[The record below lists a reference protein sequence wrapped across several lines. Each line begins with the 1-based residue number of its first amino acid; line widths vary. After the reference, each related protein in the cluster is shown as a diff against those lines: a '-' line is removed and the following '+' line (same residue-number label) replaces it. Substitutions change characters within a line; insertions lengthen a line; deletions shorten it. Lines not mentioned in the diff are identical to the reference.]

1 MSGRPNVAFRM
12 QRHELTPRQREVVRM
27 VLAESNDMLSA
38 ARRLRIS
45 ESAVRSA
52 VNDACDRMR
61 VGHVTDLRKY
71 VERNGGGA

>member
-38 ARRLRIS
+38 ARRLGVS

-71 VERNGGGA
+71 VEGNGG